1 MDGRARLY
9 LLTLLLTLSG
19 LAALA
24 AYLFAS
30 NIQRD
35 EVAALLATH
44 RYAWYAPPLVVVAF
58 VVFSLL
64 PVMLLVSLTGAAFGP
79 VLGPL
84 YAMAGCLASASTQFA
99 IGRWIG
105 PGRVHGWGGE
115 RVARAMRALSRNGT
129 LTVFLIRKIPAPF
142 VIVNV
147 LLGASKVGFREF
159 VIGTTLGMMAMV
171 IALAGFGYH
180 LAALWRNPSADGL
193 LRALVFL
200 AIPLSLAWLI
210 NRRLRAGSDDV
221 YGV

>member
-1 MDGRARLY
+1 MDGRSRVY
-9 LLTLLLTLSG
+9 LAFALLSISG
-19 LAALA
+19 LAALTT
-24 AYLFAS
+24 YLFAS
-30 NIQRD
+30 DLQRD
-35 EVAALLATH
+35 DITTWIAAH
-44 RYAWYAPPLVVVAF
+44 RYAWYAPPLVVAAF

-84 YAMAGCLASASTQFA
+84 YAMAGCLASASTAFA

-115 RVARAMRALSRNGT
+115 RVARAMRALRRNGT

-147 LLGASKVGFREF
+147 LLGASAVRYREF
-159 VIGTTLGMMAMV
+159 VIGTTLGMTAMV

-180 LAALWRNPSADGL
+180 LAALWRNPSAEGFV
-193 LRALVFL
+193 RALMFL
-200 AIPLSLAWLI
+200 ALPLSLAWLI

>member
-1 MDGRARLY
+1 
-9 LLTLLLTLSG
+9 
-19 LAALA
+19 
-24 AYLFAS
+24 
-30 NIQRD
+30 
-35 EVAALLATH
+35 
-44 RYAWYAPPLVVVAF
+44 VAF

-84 YAMAGCLASASTQFA
+84 YAMAGCLASASTAFA

-105 PGRVHGWGGE
+105 PRRVHGWGGE

-147 LLGASKVGFREF
+147 LLGASAVGYREF

-171 IALAGFGYH
+171 IALAGFGYQ
-180 LAALWRNPSADGL
+180 LAALWRDPSAESL
-193 LRALVFL
+193 FRALMFL

-210 NRRLRAGSDDV
+210 NRRLRARSGDV